1 MQSDQRRCLTILV
14 VAVDRIAY
22 LTVQIV
28 KGVGLGMD
36 GGTHSTGSVRAVV
49 SFLNDKED
57 FVHGQASWL
66 KSGSDGAELNTKQAF
81 SSAFPMTAVPL
92 QHDPRLA
99 LLLSAWQR
107 VCHKVAVAA
116 GVVERFTWGDAGAR
130 TSGRGSLAPSEQIS
144 ELLRGLTR
152 IMGGSTHGDGDEG
165 GMAWNDQPP
174 LTISKDQVP

>member
-81 SSAFPMTAVPL
+81 SSA
-92 QHDPRLA
+92 
-99 LLLSAWQR
+99 WQR
-107 VCHKVAVAA
+107 VCHQVAVAA